1 MRRHRWIAIGRSLRR
16 PLKAT
21 ILIGLL
27 APSGAR
33 ADSIVLHWT
42 APGDDGNS
50 GTATSYELRYSE
62 TAVPVDTAGWWGS
75 AISVGPPP
83 IPQVAGTRQSFTV
96 AGLDSGRTYF
106 FIIRAA
112 DEVPN
117 WSGYSNVAVRS
128 TGSSG
133 GPLLTPSGFSAQL
146 ITGGVSLSWN
156 QVTSGAAVGYHIYR
170 RASGSAVGTLMATTT
185 LNQTSWIDST
195 VIGGEIYE
203 YDLTTYAGTSDSPP
217 AAATVAVPGDLLA
230 SATTDMIGYPNPAR
244 GKVTL
249 RFHGGNADG
258 TPGRLRL
265 VIYDLTGHKIC
276 ELLDGSYPAGERA
289 IEWLCRSDQGN
300 PVAPGL
306 YTAILDTPVGRHTT
320 RLAILP

>member
-1 MRRHRWIAIGRSLRR
+1 MRRYHFIVMRRSFRR
-16 PLKAT
+16 VLGAT

-42 APGDDGNS
+42 APGDDANS

-62 TAVPVDTAGWWGS
+62 GTVPVDTAGWWGS

-96 AGLDSGRTYF
+96 AGLETGKTYF

-117 WSGYSNVAVRS
+117 WSDYSNVAVRS
-128 TGSSG
+128 TGANG
-133 GPLLTPSGFSAQL
+133 GPLLTPSGFAAQL
-146 ITGGVSLSWN
+146 ITGGVSLSWA

-170 RASGSAVGTLMATTT
+170 RPSGSAVGTLMATAT
-185 LNQTSWIDST
+185 LSQTSWTDST
-195 VIGGEIYE
+195 VTGGEIYE

-217 AAATVAVPGDLLA
+217 AVATVAIPGDLLA
-230 SATTDMIGYPNPAR
+230 SVSADMIGYPNPAR

-249 RFHGGNADG
+249 RFHGGNSDG
-258 TPGRLRL
+258 TPAHIRL

-276 ELLDGSYPAGERA
+276 ELLNGSYPSGERA
-289 IEWLCRSDQGN
+289 IEWPCRSDQGN

-306 YTAILDTPVGRHTT
+306 YTAILDSPAGRRTT